1 MTVRTQ
7 PDAVPPTALVP
18 PCALAGL
25 WAVRHGQS
33 TANVAFAAAEES
45 GATGPV
51 PGRDRDVPLS
61 ALGVAQAVALGDWL
75 AGQAAE
81 AGPDLVVCSPYTRAS
96 QTWEGMAARA
106 VGLGGPRLDVLV
118 DERLRDREMGVFEL
132 HPPTAL
138 RARAP
143 QEADRRELIG
153 EWCYRP
159 PGGEA
164 LTDVAVRVGQF
175 IRPRTGRARAAGPG
189 RRTRR
194 GDHRPASRP
203 RRNRRRRAR
212 ATATGPERLGVALE
226 RRRRPA
232 ASGRLGRHRPPDL
245 AGRRGGN
252 EAHLN
257 DRSPADSI
265 PARVGPVPAARTHTR
280 STRRSSPTGRRS
292 PVEGLREKQKTV
304 TTARSADL
312 LSPPQRCRAQG

>member
-75 AGQAAE
+75 AGQAPE
-81 AGPDLVVCSPYTRAS
+81 VGPDLVVCSPYTRAS

-175 IRPRTGRARAAGPG
+175 IHDLGRAAPG
-189 RRTRR
+189 RRVLVVAH
-194 GDHRPASRP
+194 D
-203 RRNRRRRAR
+203 
-212 ATATGPERLGVALE
+212 GVLIAL
-226 RRRRPA
+226 
-232 ASGRLGRHRPPDL
+232 RHVL
-245 AGRRGGN
+245 AGIGAVAPEQLPPVPNASVSRWNGDGDRLRLAVWGDT
-252 EAHLN
+252 AHLTSLG
-257 DRSPADSI
+257 DAEGTR
-265 PARVGPVPAARTHTR
+265 HT
-280 STRRSSPTGRRS
+280 
-292 PVEGLREKQKTV
+292 
-304 TTARSADL
+304 
-312 LSPPQRCRAQG
+312 